1 MTPWK
6 PNPFARADGA
16 PLYAA
21 IADALAEDIRLGRL
35 VPGSRLPTHRQLAR
49 DLGVN
54 VVTVTRAYAEAARR
68 GLVDGEVGRGTF
80 VRKHDEGG
88 FLRQHVHASSRVDFH
103 FNDPAADPGE
113 LSHDSLQRVLAGVD
127 VARLLRTGYVVEGLP
142 AHRAA
147 GAAWLG
153 RAGLRADPARVL
165 VTSGAQHAM
174 TVALSATVQ
183 PGDALAAEELTY
195 PGLKAVAHALHLRIV
210 GVPLDR
216 EGVLP
221 DALDELCRK
230 GGVKVFYVT
239 PTLQNPTGVV
249 LSAER
254 RAAVAAVARRRGLVL
269 IEDDTTGPLHPD
281 PPPPLA
287 TYAPERT
294 LFLTSVSKG
303 LCSGLRIGFLFV
315 PPEADG
321 PALSLERLSANLAAT
336 TWMAPPLMAE
346 ITARWIADGTA
357 ERQIAWKRGETRARR
372 ELLHAAI
379 GASRSASDP
388 NSSFVWLELPMPW
401 RSADFVA
408 QAQRRGVAVSPGE
421 IFVVGRVDP
430 PRAVRVAIGTPA
442 RREAVSEGLAV
453 LAELL
458 AGTPSA
464 FRSIC

>member
-6 PNPFARADGA
+6 PETLVRGGGA
-16 PLYAA
+16 LYAA
-21 IADALAEDIRLGRL
+21 IADALADDIRRGRL

-80 VRKHDEGG
+80 VRKYDEGS
-88 FLRQHVHASSRVDFH
+88 FLRQHAHAATRVDFH
-103 FNDPAADPGE
+103 FNDPAGDPGE
-113 LSHDSLQRVLAGVD
+113 LSHEHLQRLLAGAD
-127 VARLLRTGYVVEGLP
+127 VARLLRTGYVVEGLA

-195 PGLKAVAHALHLRIV
+195 PGLKAVAHALHLRVV
-210 GVPLDR
+210 GVPMDR

-221 DALDELCRK
+221 DALEELCRK
-230 GGVKVFYVT
+230 GGLKVFYVT
-239 PTLQNPTGVV
+239 PTLQNPTGTV

-254 RAAVAAVARRRGLVL
+254 RAAIAEVARRRGLVL
-269 IEDDTTGPLHPD
+269 IEDDTTGPLRPD
-281 PPPPLA
+281 PPPALA

-294 LFLTSVSKG
+294 LFLSSVSKG
-303 LCSGLRIGFLFV
+303 LCSGLRIGFLYL
-315 PPEADG
+315 PREAEG
-321 PALSLERLSANLAAT
+321 QALSLERLTANLAAT

-346 ITARWIADGTA
+346 IASRCIVDGTA
-357 ERQIAWKRGETRARR
+357 ERLIAWKRAETRARR

-379 GASRSASDP
+379 GAARSASDAS
-388 NSSFVWLELPMPW
+388 SSFVWLELPMPW

-408 QAQRRGVAVSPGE
+408 QADRRGVAVSPGE
-421 IFVVGRVDP
+421 TFVVGRVDP
-430 PRAVRVAIGTPA
+430 PRAVRVALGTP
-442 RREAVSEGLAV
+442 RHRESVSEGLAV